1 MAAKG
6 GRSQFSMQV
15 DRSHAEVCVG
25 GGGQWRGAR
34 YSIVAALWNFRSDF
48 FIIFVLAIKE
58 ERGRVGQIQEKV
70 MEQLPQHP
78 DLGPNGRQGM

>member
-25 GGGQWRGAR
+25 GEDSG
-34 YSIVAALWNFRSDF
+34 
-48 FIIFVLAIKE
+48 E
-58 ERGRVGQIQEKV
+58 GRVTRLLRLFGIFGRIFSSFLCWPSKR
-70 MEQLPQHP
+70 
-78 DLGPNGRQGM
+78 NGGELDKYKKK